1 MLNAFKHGL
10 YGSTVG
16 VALLIFQLPV
26 AGAVEN
32 VAARDARNFAG
43 TWKRAVTGDASDFI
57 LGVDLPYK
65 PEAQNL
71 AADHIKWFKEGRS
84 KASAH
89 LTCRP
94 TGVQGVTATKNE
106 VLILQNTGELA
117 MIFQEDREVRHVY
130 LNRSHPKQLKP
141 SYSGHSIGRWE
152 GNTLVIDTIG
162 YNGKGQLDEMGNPHS
177 DQLHVVER
185 WTKGK
190 GDNTIN
196 VEFTFTDPVYYTKPF
211 TKTRELVRTVGGRI
225 FDYDC
230 GENPRSD
237 DFENLTFDSDWFK
250 PVCVRPVK
258 DGIAG
263 EKVVCTPAVSRPK

>member
-1 MLNAFKHGL
+1 MLNAFKHTSCGAVA
-10 YGSTVG
+10 GI
-16 VALLIFQLPV
+16 ALLAFMSSLAN
-26 AGAVEN
+26 AGGNSEST
-32 VAARDARNFAG
+32 DARSFEG
-43 TWKRAVTGDASDFI
+43 TWKRAMTGDASDFI
-57 LGVDLPYK
+57 LGVDLPYT

-71 AADHIKWFKEGRS
+71 AADNLQRFKDGRS

-106 VLILQNTGELA
+106 VLILQSAGEIA

-130 LNRSHPKQLKP
+130 LNQSHPKSVEP

-190 GDNTIN
+190 DGNSVE
-196 VEFTFTDPVYYTKPF
+196 VEFTFTDPVYYIKPF
-211 TKTRELVRTVGGRI
+211 TKTRALVRSPGARI

-237 DFENLTFDSDWFK
+237 DFENLTFENDWFK
-250 PVCVRPVK
+250 PTCVRPVK
-258 DGIAG
+258 DGVAG
-263 EKVVCTPAVSRPK
+263 EKVVCTPSASVSR